1 MPYNCGVWLLSSG
14 GFRLF
19 PGSFTVD
26 TYIHT
31 CIHTYIHTYYTAL
44 IKIMADA
51 IPYFD
56 HKHMLSCL
64 FSVIFLYSF
73 HLLGWKDGSVL
84 FNNTLNTFSYGY
96 MASDIL

>member
-1 MPYNCGVWLLSSG
+1 MPFNCGVWLLSSG

-26 TYIHT
+26 TWRL
-31 CIHTYIHTYYTAL
+31 YYTAL

-56 HKHMLSCL
+56 HKHMVSSL
-64 FSVIFLYSF
+64 FSVIFCTVFICL
-73 HLLGWKDGSVL
+73 DGRKC
-84 FNNTLNTFSYGY
+84 F
-96 MASDIL
+96 I